1 MPDITAING
10 NLLLNTNPTN
20 PATPLSISRTDAG
33 TAIPL
38 AQISL
43 LGEGT
48 DSLQGTI
55 LLQTMNSGTQDGP
68 LQERM
73 RVHTNGNVGIGTTNP
88 QYGRLMIEDSAVPLS
103 VRETGQPVTAGGL
116 WRMPLNGGIWRFE
129 VNTAANGDFSTSLTP
144 LTMTADSRVGIG
156 TSAPDANYRLDVAGN
171 IKIPS
176 GGTVYSPGRFH
187 IHGEELL
194 YLLNKG
200 GVIVGKAWG
209 GNGNLSVEGDLSVG
223 GKITVP
229 AGNQLYSPGRF
240 HIHGEEL
247 LYLLNKGGVI
257 VSRAWGGNGNLSVE
271 GNLIATQG
279 AHLTGVAV
287 GMNPPVG
294 SDVAAYTYPYE
305 SIGTTMS
312 IWNLRLISRTI
323 QFHTNHSQG
332 ATAHI
337 DTSGIY
343 RQGSSIEAKD
353 RICPLVVDDAIH
365 TLDALNPVEFVY
377 KSDASQQKQL
387 GFIAEETP
395 TIFTSPDRKA
405 IGFSGIVALLTAVVK
420 EQQKT
425 INELKADIEKLRMHA
440 T

>member
-1 MPDITAING
+1 
-10 NLLLNTNPTN
+10 
-20 PATPLSISRTDAG
+20 
-33 TAIPL
+33 
-38 AQISL
+38 
-43 LGEGT
+43 
-48 DSLQGTI
+48 
-55 LLQTMNSGTQDGP
+55 
-68 LQERM
+68 M

-176 GGTVYSPGRFH
+176 GGTV
-187 IHGEELL
+187 
-194 YLLNKG
+194 
-200 GVIVGKAWG
+200 
-209 GNGNLSVEGDLSVG
+209 
-223 GKITVP
+223 
-229 AGNQLYSPGRF
+229 YSPGRF